1 LYVFKTHVASIVTA
15 SAFET
20 VSNCPCKTCR
30 RDSTLM
36 SFNYHPRSPNG
47 TRKMKRLSL
56 SRRLESNQPSR
67 KYWHPPPWVAE
78 ELMNLLN
85 RYSTQQNK

>member
-1 LYVFKTHVASIVTA
+1 MCEKTLEIDIVWRRRRPSRLYVFKTHVASIVTA

-36 SFNYHPRSPNG
+36 SFNYHPRSLKG
-47 TRKMKRLSL
+47 GAQD
-56 SRRLESNQPSR
+56 E
-67 KYWHPPPWVAE
+67 AAF
-78 ELMNLLN
+78 
-85 RYSTQQNK
+85 TQQAFGV